1 MTCIGSS
8 RMRSM
13 WAQSHHRTWQH
24 QHGTFL
30 YGMSSCKREWK
41 LFQSLCSTARGLFP
55 FEASKPCSS
64 SMWFGTHGHW
74 LCSHF
79 ITGSSA
85 MGVLLVNLKAKKMH
99 SAISLGLHRGPGLC
113 LQAQADRQTH
123 AEVFGG
129 KTSKLQ
135 QSRSAGRVL
144 ASTLEII
151 S

>member
-1 MTCIGSS
+1 
-8 RMRSM
+8 
-13 WAQSHHRTWQH
+13 
-24 QHGTFL
+24 
-30 YGMSSCKREWK
+30 
-41 LFQSLCSTARGLFP
+41 
-55 FEASKPCSS
+55 
-64 SMWFGTHGHW
+64 
-74 LCSHF
+74 
-79 ITGSSA
+79 